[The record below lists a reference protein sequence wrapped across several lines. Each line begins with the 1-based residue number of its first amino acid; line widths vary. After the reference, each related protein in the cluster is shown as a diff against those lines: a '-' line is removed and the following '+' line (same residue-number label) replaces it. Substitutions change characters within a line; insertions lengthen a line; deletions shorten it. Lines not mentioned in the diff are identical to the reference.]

1 MASFR
6 NPILS
11 GFYPD
16 PSLCRVGDDG
26 RSESGFYLVNSTF
39 AYFPGIPVFHS
50 KDLRRWRQI
59 GNAVDRPG
67 QLCFDG
73 HSISQGLFAP
83 TIRYNRGTF
92 YILCTLIHTG
102 GNFIMTAQD
111 PAGPWSNPV
120 WLDGADGIDP
130 SIFFDDDNTAP
141 FPTAWYMG
149 THPAPEG
156 EAYPGNYEIYIQ
168 RLDLARLE
176 ELTKKELTT
185 EYTEFEER
193 GGLGKG
199 EKLLIGEK
207 FGIWRGALR
216 DAVWPEGP
224 HIYRINGWYYLLYA
238 EGGTGLDHAVC
249 AARARDIRGPWEGKK
264 SNPVLTHRH
273 LGKNAA
279 IINAGHADLFDDP
292 EGNWR
297 MVLLASRPVNGVCP
311 LGRETF
317 MVPVFWEDG
326 WPFVAS
332 KTGLIEETFPL
343 PDAVAGAAIADTATD
358 WSHEPACDHFDGR
371 LPPHWLTLRMPAR
384 EQDAAISLTARP
396 GALRLFTRAATLRGR
411 DHPAFAGRR
420 LRHHNW
426 AFCAAIEFTPQ
437 AARESAGESAGIV
450 LLQSED
456 WHYRFELFLADSGVP
471 ALRLIRAA
479 GGKEEETIAA
489 GECPAALRQ
498 GAVILAA
505 RGEETALT
513 FFYGKD
519 TCSLKPFAGPVDGR
533 ILSTEYA
540 GGFVGT
546 LAGVFATGG
555 GTDTGSY
562 ADVLW
567 AEYTGNP

>member
-1 MASFR
+1 MTRTLR

-16 PSLCRVGDDG
+16 PSICRVGDSC
-26 RSESGFYLVNSTF
+26 RSQSGFYLVNSTF

-50 KDLRRWRQI
+50 NDLCHWKQI
-59 GNAVDRPG
+59 GNAIDRPG

-73 HSISQGLFAP
+73 HQISEGLFAP

-92 YILCTLIHTG
+92 YILCTLIRTG
-102 GNFIMTAQD
+102 GNFIMSAQN
-111 PAGPWSNPV
+111 PAGPWSDPV
-120 WLDGADGIDP
+120 WLTGADGIDP
-130 SIFFDDDNTAP
+130 SIFFDDE
-141 FPTAWYMG
+141 TAWYMG

-168 RLDLARLE
+168 QMNLALLE
-176 ELTKKELTT
+176 T
-185 EYTEFEER
+185 
-193 GGLGKG
+193 GKNP
-199 EKLLIGEK
+199 LIGES

-249 AARARDIRGPWEGKK
+249 VARARDIRGPWEGKK

-279 IINAGHADLFDDP
+279 IINAGHADLVDDP
-292 EGNWR
+292 AGSWW

-317 MVPVFWEDG
+317 IVPVFWEDG
-326 WPFVAS
+326 WPFAAS

-343 PDAVAGAAIADTATD
+343 PETAAAGDAADGDAAAV
-358 WSHEPACDHFDGR
+358 EVDHFNGV
-371 LPPHWLTLRMPAR
+371 LPLHWLTLRMPAR
-384 EQDAAISLTARP
+384 EQDAAFSLTARP
-396 GALRLFTRAATLRGR
+396 GALRLYTRAATMRGR

-426 AFCAAIEFTPQ
+426 AFSAAIEFNPRT
-437 AARESAGESAGIV
+437 AGESAGII

-456 WHYRFELFLADSGVP
+456 WQYRFEIFLADSGVP

-479 GGKEEETIAA
+479 GKKEEEIIAA
-489 GECPAALRQ
+489 GEWGERPEIAANSAQNR
-498 GAVILAA
+498 VVLAA
-505 RGEETALT
+505 HCEGTALS
-513 FFYGKD
+513 FLYGNDKD
-519 TCSLKPFAGPVDGR
+519 ALKICADGVDGR
-533 ILSTEYA
+533 ILSAEYS

-546 LAGVFATGG
+546 LAGVFASGG

-562 ADVLW
+562 ADVFRV
-567 AEYTGNP
+567 EYTGQLTVVPGNP

>member
-1 MASFR
+1 MQSFR

-16 PSLCRVGDDG
+16 PSICRAGSD
-26 RSESGFYLVNSTF
+26 FYLVNSTF
-39 AYFPGIPVFHS
+39 AFFPGIPVFHS
-50 KDLRRWRQI
+50 NDLRRWKQI

-67 QLCFDG
+67 QICFDG
-73 HSISQGLFAP
+73 HKISQGLFAP
-83 TIRYNRGTF
+83 TIRHNRGTF

-102 GNFIMTAQD
+102 GNFIITARN
-111 PAGPWSNPV
+111 PAGPWSDPI
-120 WLDGADGIDP
+120 WLTGADGIDP
-130 SIFFDDDNTAP
+130 SIFFDDDGTGP
-141 FPTAWYMG
+141 FPTAWYTG

-168 RLDLARLE
+168 QMDLALLE
-176 ELTKKELTT
+176 T
-185 EYTEFEER
+185 
-193 GGLGKG
+193 GKNPLMG
-199 EKLLIGEK
+199 KS

-249 AARARDIRGPWEGKK
+249 VARARDIRGPWEGKK

-292 EGNWR
+292 AGNWR

-326 WPFVAS
+326 WPFAAS

-343 PDAVAGAAIADTATD
+343 PDALDAPDTPDADTSAR
-358 WSHEPACDHFDGR
+358 DHFDGK

-384 EQDAAISLTARP
+384 AEEAAFSLAARP
-396 GALRLFTRAATLRGR
+396 GALRLYTRAATMRDTGR
-411 DHPAFAGRR
+411 PAFAGRR
-420 LRHHNW
+420 LAHHNW
-426 AFCAAIEFTPQ
+426 TFSAAIEFAPQ
-437 AARESAGESAGIV
+437 TAGETAGII

-456 WHYRFELFLADSGVP
+456 WQYRFELFLADSGHP

-479 GGKEEETIAA
+479 GSDKEEAVIAA
-489 GECPAALRQ
+489 GECPIAA
-498 GAVILAA
+498 GHTVVLAA
-505 RGEETALT
+505 RCEQTALS
-513 FFYGKD
+513 FSYG
-519 TCSLKPFAGPVDGR
+519 TSPRSLRPFAEGVDGR
-533 ILSTEYA
+533 ILSTEYS

-546 LAGVFATGG
+546 LAGVFASGN
-555 GTDTGSY
+555 GSDAGNY
-562 ADVLW
+562 ADALW
-567 AEYTGNP
+567 AEYQGN